1 VQNAF
6 EILAL
11 VVAVAIVAGITRRL
25 GFSPPL
31 VLVIAGVIAALIPGV
46 PSYRLDPDVVLIG
59 LLPPLL
65 YAAALR
71 TSLVDVRTNR
81 QAIGIMAVGAVL
93 FTTLVVGLVA
103 WQVVPGI
110 SLAAGLALGA
120 IVAPPDAV
128 AATTIARRVGMPRR
142 IVSILEGESL
152 LNDAAALVSL
162 RTAVLAITTSVTVW
176 QVVGDVALAAGGGL
190 AVGLG
195 VATILAGVRR
205 HVQDPVL
212 DTTLSLVAPFVAYLP
227 AQAIHAS
234 GVLAVVV
241 TGVLLGHKA
250 PILQSASSRLSEQT
264 YWRTVAF
271 VLENT
276 VFMLIGLQL
285 PNVVSAADKGGLGVW
300 RLVGV
305 CAAVLVATIVSRLV
319 WVFAA
324 TAIYRFGPTALRRR
338 AWDWSTATLVSW
350 AGMRGVVTLAAA
362 FILPADTPQREVLVV
377 AAFTVVA
384 GTLLIQGPTL
394 PALVRRLGLPGPD
407 LAEDALQEAA
417 LLSNATRAGLEC
429 LEQIRRPDDDPD
441 VIDQLE
447 QRTRQRANSAW
458 ERLGRSS
465 VAGETPSEAYRRM
478 RLQMLAAERDVVL
491 RARDTGGAD
500 DEVLRDVL
508 MLLDSEESLLD
519 RLTDKS
525 VTVDRELTAR
535 ADREEDCAHLAAA
548 PTTIRPRTPEGCEAC
563 LAEGTRWVHLRLCL
577 TCGRVGCCDSSP
589 ERHATRHF
597 HESEHAVMRSFEPGE
612 AWRWCYVDDQ
622 LG

>member
-1 VQNAF
+1 
-6 EILAL
+6 
-11 VVAVAIVAGITRRL
+11 
-25 GFSPPL
+25 
-31 VLVIAGVIAALIPGV
+31 
-46 PSYRLDPDVVLIG
+46 
-59 LLPPLL
+59 
-65 YAAALR
+65 
-71 TSLVDVRTNR
+71 
-81 QAIGIMAVGAVL
+81 
-93 FTTLVVGLVA
+93 
-103 WQVVPGI
+103 
-110 SLAAGLALGA
+110 
-120 IVAPPDAV
+120 
-128 AATTIARRVGMPRR
+128 
-142 IVSILEGESL
+142 
-152 LNDAAALVSL
+152 
-162 RTAVLAITTSVTVW
+162 
-176 QVVGDVALAAGGGL
+176 
-190 AVGLG
+190 
-195 VATILAGVRR
+195 
-205 HVQDPVL
+205 
-212 DTTLSLVAPFVAYLP
+212 
-227 AQAIHAS
+227 
-234 GVLAVVV
+234 
-241 TGVLLGHKA
+241 
-250 PILQSASSRLSEQT
+250 
-264 YWRTVAF
+264 
-271 VLENT
+271 
-276 VFMLIGLQL
+276 
-285 PNVVSAADKGGLGVW
+285 
-300 RLVGV
+300 
-305 CAAVLVATIVSRLV
+305 
-319 WVFAA
+319 
-324 TAIYRFGPTALRRR
+324 
-338 AWDWSTATLVSW
+338 
-350 AGMRGVVTLAAA
+350 
-362 FILPADTPQREVLVV
+362 

-519 RLTDKS
+519 RLVDKS